1 MYLRLFFFPMRKGFV
16 NLTLEWAFPRLAL
29 DITYSLGHIE
39 KQKGA
44 GLGSQPLVQ
53 HGPSGPWE
61 LQHSAEAT
69 PGLIYRKPRK
79 CDLRLY

>member
-1 MYLRLFFFPMRKGFV
+1 M

-29 DITYSLGHIE
+29 DITYSLGHTE

-53 HGPSGPWE
+53 HGPSGPWG
-61 LQHSAEAT
+61 LLLSAEAA